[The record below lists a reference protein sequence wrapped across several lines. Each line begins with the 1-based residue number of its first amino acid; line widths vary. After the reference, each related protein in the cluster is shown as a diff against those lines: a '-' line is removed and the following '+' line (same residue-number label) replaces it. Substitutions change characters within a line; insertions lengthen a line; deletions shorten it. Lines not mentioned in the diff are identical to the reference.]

1 MNRDTSVKQAIH
13 ELLRQ
18 EQLGVLSTTG
28 DDAPYASLVAFVVSN
43 DDRCLYFAT
52 PQATRKFAN
61 MAANARVALLV
72 NNRANL
78 PEDFHRAKAV
88 TAVGIA
94 RPITDER
101 LDAARNHY
109 LDKHPY
115 LESFAHSPSC
125 VFLEIRVERYILVE
139 RFQNVSE
146 YRIDHEMDS
155 TH

>member
-1 MNRDTSVKQAIH
+1 MNRDASVKEAIH

-18 EQLGVLSTTG
+18 QQLGVLSTM
-28 DDAPYASLVAFVVSN
+28 DDEAPYASLVAFAVSD

-52 PQATRKFAN
+52 PRATRKFAN
-61 MAANARVALLV
+61 ITANAGVALLV
-72 NNRANL
+72 NNSVNL

-94 RPITDER
+94 RALPDER
-101 LDAARNHY
+101 LDAARSHY
-109 LDKHPY
+109 LEKHPY

-125 VFLEIRVERYILVE
+125 VFLEIRVRRYILVE

-146 YRIDHEMDS
+146 YRIDHAMDP
-155 TH
+155 TP

>member
-1 MNRDTSVKQAIH
+1 MNRDASVKKAIH
-13 ELLRQ
+13 ELMRQ
-18 EQLGVLSTTG
+18 QQLGVLSTTG
-28 DDAPYASLVAFVVSN
+28 DDAPYASLVAFVASN

-52 PQATRKFAN
+52 PRATRKFAN
-61 MAANARVALLV
+61 IAANARVALLV

-101 LDAARNHY
+101 LDAVRNHY

-125 VFLEIRVERYILVE
+125 VFLEIQVQRYILVE